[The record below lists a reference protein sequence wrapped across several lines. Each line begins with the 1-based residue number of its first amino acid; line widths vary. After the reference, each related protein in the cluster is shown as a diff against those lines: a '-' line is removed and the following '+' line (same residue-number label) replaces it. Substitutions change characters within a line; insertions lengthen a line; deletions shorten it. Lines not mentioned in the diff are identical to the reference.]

1 MSHPD
6 VIVVGLGAMGTSAC
20 FHLARRG
27 VRVLGLERFDIPHN
41 LGSSHGYSRMTRMC
55 YWEHPDYVPL
65 LKSAYRLWHELE
77 MLAGVKLIY
86 ITGGL
91 QIGPAN
97 GEMVPSSLKS
107 AKAHGLSH
115 QVLDRDEIRR
125 QFPQFQVPD
134 DFTGLI
140 DNDAGFILCDDA
152 VSAQA
157 VLAMQHGAE
166 LHGREEVL
174 DFSSD
179 QNGVNVRTSLGTYE
193 ANKLIYCGGAWTD
206 KLVRDLGIALRVSR
220 QVLAWVW
227 PKSPELF
234 SAPKLPVWAVEHS
247 GEIHYGFPMMMR
259 SPGFKL
265 ATHSAG
271 ETADPDRVNREIT
284 PSDEQTVRPF
294 LREFMPQ
301 ADGPLLS
308 MRTCL
313 YTNSPDGNFILDRHP
328 NHERVLFAC
337 GFSGHGFKFA
347 PVIGQVLAD
356 LATTGTTK
364 HPVQFLSL
372 NRK

>member
-1 MSHPD
+1 MSNPD

-20 FHLARRG
+20 YHLARRG

-41 LGSSHGYSRMTRMC
+41 LGSSHGFSRMTRMA

-77 MLAGVKLIY
+77 IQAGVKLIY
-86 ITGGL
+86 VTGGL
-91 QIGPAN
+91 QIGPTS
-97 GEMVPSSLKS
+97 GEMVSSSLRS
-107 AKAHGLSH
+107 AETHGLSH
-115 QVLDRDEIRR
+115 HVLSRDEIRWEY
-125 QFPQFQVPD
+125 PQFNVPD

-140 DNDAGFILCDDA
+140 DNDAGFILCEDA

-157 VLAMQHGAE
+157 VLAMQYGAE
-166 LHGREEVL
+166 LHGREAVI

-179 QNGVNVRTSLGTYE
+179 QHAVKVTTSRGVYE
-193 ANKLIYCGGAWTD
+193 AEKLIFCGGAWTD
-206 KLVRDLGIALRVSR
+206 RLVRDLGIPLRVSR

-234 SAPKLPVWAVEHS
+234 STPRLPVWAVEHS
-247 GEIHYGFPMMMR
+247 GEIHYGFPMMVR

-271 ETADPDRVNREIT
+271 ETADPDQVNREI
-284 PSDEQTVRPF
+284 SSADEQTVRPF
-294 LREFMPQ
+294 LREFLPE

-328 NHERVLFAC
+328 KNDRVLFAC

-347 PVIGQVLAD
+347 PVIGQALAD
-356 LATTGTTK
+356 LAMAGTTL